1 MAYTP
6 FFQGTEA
13 QKVIDSFLGS
23 GVTATTPMQPMD
35 INAQGVFRNPYLPEG
50 FYPNDTAIFPD
61 PIYTPPVT
69 DDENIPKCPPG
80 YVYDEILKQCV
91 FVGDSVEEQT
101 TGGDDNENIDTRTE
115 SQKMYDE
122 MKKDVTD
129 PFGANRFLDKYE
141 DGVDEFG
148 NPVFKFDPK
157 AGVLPFFGIPFIDS
171 LTGGPQ
177 RREDRYNTAINTIMD
192 QTKSRFYNNN
202 PFAFGRQSGDY
213 FTMFNPENYLKQ
225 VGDQKVLGSN
235 QGATVNELLGS
246 IGQGTQGSGQDYQAP
261 TQQVNSG
268 QKGTEPVDIRGSSL
282 VIQSDG
288 GTRRRDDT
296 AYQSAVAK
304 NIARNLAQDRS
315 TGSGFSKS
323 LGGFYKGR

>member
-1 MAYTP
+1 
-6 FFQGTEA
+6 
-13 QKVIDSFLGS
+13 
-23 GVTATTPMQPMD
+23 
-35 INAQGVFRNPYLPEG
+35 
-50 FYPNDTAIFPD
+50 
-61 PIYTPPVT
+61 
-69 DDENIPKCPPG
+69 
-80 YVYDEILKQCV
+80 
-91 FVGDSVEEQT
+91 
-101 TGGDDNENIDTRTE
+101 
-115 SQKMYDE
+115 MYDE

-129 PFGANRFLDKYE
+129 PFGANRFLDRYE

-157 AGVLPFFGIPFIDS
+157 AGVLPFFGIPIIDQ

-235 QGATVNELLGS
+235 QGATVNQLLGS

-282 VIQSDG
+282 VIQGDG